1 MTLRAMTESDAG
13 NLLKIFEDAEAMK
26 YYSSTKSAQ
35 DTRCWIQWM
44 KQHYQT
50 YGISMWIA
58 EDKKKGEFL
67 GQCGMVLQKVD
78 GKVDPELGYLF
89 LRSRWGK
96 GYASEAAK
104 ACLDYGLHTLKF
116 QKITSLIDPDNY
128 PSIKVAER
136 IGMKKEK
143 QVNKWDKSL
152 FFYSIYNEK

>member
-1 MTLRAMTESDAG
+1 
-13 NLLKIFEDAEAMK
+13 
-26 YYSSTKSAQ
+26 
-35 DTRCWIQWM
+35 
-44 KQHYQT
+44 
-50 YGISMWIA
+50 
-58 EDKKKGEFL
+58 
-67 GQCGMVLQKVD
+67 
-78 GKVDPELGYLF
+78 VDPELGYLF